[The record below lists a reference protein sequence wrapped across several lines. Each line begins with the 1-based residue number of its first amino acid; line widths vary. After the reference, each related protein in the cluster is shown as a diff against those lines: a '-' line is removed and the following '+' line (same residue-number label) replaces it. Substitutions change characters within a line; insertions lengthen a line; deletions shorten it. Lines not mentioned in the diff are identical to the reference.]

1 MYKLTYYLGGRLLET
16 VVRSAPYGVCKW
28 RMNEIK
34 DSSHKMGTLK
44 IERVWVK

>member
-1 MYKLTYYLGGRLLET
+1 MYKLTYKINGRLIET

-34 DSSHKMGTLK
+34 NSTHRMGTLK
-44 IERVWVK
+44 IEKI